1 MAKKLKEERDSAG
14 MWRVW
19 YEITDDTADKPEAVM
34 FKFKGKPS
42 DAELQSVVTT
52 FVTAKQDREAK
63 EAALE
68 ALRQQVADLESQ
80 LQV

>member
-42 DAELQSVVTT
+42 DAEIQSVVTT
-52 FVTAKQDREAK
+52 YITDKANREAK
-63 EAALE
+63 EAELE
-68 ALRQQVADLESQ
+68 ALRLQVEALESE
-80 LQV
+80 LNP

>member
-52 FVTAKQDREAK
+52 YITDKANREAK
-63 EAALE
+63 EAELE
-68 ALRQQVADLESQ
+68 ALRLQVEALESE
-80 LQV
+80 LNP